1 LYDDEIR
8 GKTRKIIYKIIRKF
22 NSTNVPVG
30 QKRIDNDIL
39 DWAVF
44 SVDELQNLIAEIKPV
59 EEPQEQTI
67 SVIEERKDSNE
78 LADKINEMFQEY
90 LVASESI
97 LNTHRE

>member
-1 LYDDEIR
+1 VKAREIIS
-8 GKTRKIIYKIIRKF
+8 KISRKF
-22 NSTNVPVG
+22 HSTNFLG
-30 QKRIDNDIL
+30 CRKSFDNDIL
-39 DWAVF
+39 DWAMF
-44 SVDELQNLIAEIKPV
+44 SVDELQNLIGEIKPV

-67 SVIEERKDSNE
+67 CVIEERKDSNE

>member
-1 LYDDEIR
+1 M
-8 GKTRKIIYKIIRKF
+8 
-22 NSTNVPVG
+22 
-30 QKRIDNDIL
+30 
-39 DWAVF
+39 F
-44 SVDELQNLIAEIKPV
+44 SVDELQNLIGEIKPV

-67 SVIEERKDSNE
+67 CVIEERKDSNE